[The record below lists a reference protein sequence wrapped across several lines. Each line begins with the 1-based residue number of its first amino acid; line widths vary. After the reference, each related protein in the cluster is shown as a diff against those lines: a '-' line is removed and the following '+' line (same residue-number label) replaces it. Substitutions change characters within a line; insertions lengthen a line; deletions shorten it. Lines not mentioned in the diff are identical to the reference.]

1 MSRQILGLDIRQDS
15 VSAVRIKSGIKG
27 NWIESHVHIPIS
39 DYKPLITQS
48 ENSEPA
54 ENGALI
60 SPTAL
65 ALEKALEMTDAADA
79 SCMVSIP
86 ADQVSYRN
94 IQIPFKD
101 QKKIRQILPFELEAL
116 LPFPS
121 DDMICDFHP
130 VKLPDAKDHTDM
142 IAAAAENTVIK
153 SYLDILA
160 SFKIE
165 PEIITVSGFPAA
177 LMLTRFC
184 NIPENCFFMDIE
196 YARCTVF
203 VIISGQICLIRSFPV
218 NPNIGRNEAICADVQ
233 YTLAAFEEIFHPGI
247 NFYPDEIYI
256 SGYGAEDSGFEREAE
271 RILGI
276 PVRRADLIRDTAALI
291 KADPTTYS
299 KTSAQMDAVYALA
312 LSEIEGLPVLNFR
325 RGDFAPRRQWAEYKK
340 HIIRNSVLL
349 LLVLVSAFLT
359 LFMDTYSM
367 EKKQK
372 DLNRQIGDVF
382 KSTFPNV
389 TKIVDPLNQMRA
401 ALEEEKKKSLFPA
414 ESGRTVR
421 SIDIFN
427 EISRQIAPEIDVE
440 LAKLFIREDSVEIS
454 GETDTHNSVDEIKNR
469 LEKSPTFKEVTI
481 ASSVTEKDGR
491 VRFRLRL
498 EL

>member
-15 VSAVRIKSGIKG
+15 VSAIRVKSGIKG

-39 DYKPLITQS
+39 DYKPVMTQAEDS
-48 ENSEPA
+48 EEA
-54 ENGALI
+54 ETEALPSPI
-60 SPTAL
+60 SI
-65 ALEKALEMTDAADA
+65 ALEKAIEMTDAADA

-86 ADQVSYRN
+86 AAQASYRN

-121 DDMICDFHP
+121 EDMICDFHP

-142 IAAAAENTVIK
+142 IAAAAENAVIK

-177 LMLTRFC
+177 LLLTRC
-184 NIPENCFFMDIE
+184 ANIPENCFFMDIE
-196 YARCTVF
+196 YSRCTVF

-218 NPNIGRNEAICADVQ
+218 NPNIGRTEAICADVQ
-233 YTLAAFEEIFHPGI
+233 YTLAAFEEIFHPGM
-247 NFYPDEIYI
+247 NFQPDEIYI
-256 SGYGAEDSGFEREAE
+256 TGYGAEGSGFEREAE

-276 PVRRADLIRDTAALI
+276 PVRRADIIRDTAALI
-291 KADPTTYS
+291 KADPATYS

-312 LSEIEGLPVLNFR
+312 LSEIEGIPVLNFR
-325 RGDFAPRRQWAEYKK
+325 RGTFAPRRQWAEYKK
-340 HIIRNSVLL
+340 HIIQNSVLL
-349 LLVLVSAFLT
+349 ILVMISAFLT
-359 LFMDTYSM
+359 LFIDAYSM
-367 EKKQK
+367 EKKLTG
-372 DLNRQIGDVF
+372 LNRQITDIF
-382 KSTFPNV
+382 KTTFPNA
-389 TKIVDPLNQMRA
+389 TKIVDPLHQMRA
-401 ALEEEKKKSLFPA
+401 AVEEERKKAVFPS
-414 ESGRTVR
+414 ESGKNIR
-421 SIDIFN
+421 SIDILN
-427 EISRQIAPEIDVE
+427 EISKQIAPEIDVE

-454 GETDTHNSVDEIKNR
+454 GETDTHNSVDDIKNR